1 MSLIKEIEVTE
12 LAQLKENGETIR
24 VIDIRQPAELNAG
37 VIPGAE
43 ALPMHIIPLRINEFK
58 RDEKLI
64 MVCRSG
70 ARSAQ
75 ACMFMQQQGYDNV
88 FNLRGGMMAWAG
100 SGFEQ
105 LESYIHETL
114 DDNGRF
120 RLYLR
125 LQYLPSPV

>member
-12 LAQLKENGETIR
+12 LAQLKQNGETIR

-43 ALPMHIIPLRINEFK
+43 PLPMHIIPLRINEFK

-75 ACMFMQQQGYDNV
+75 ACMFMQQQGYENV
-88 FNLRGGMMAWAG
+88 YNLRGGMMAWAG
-100 SGFEQ
+100 SG
-105 LESYIHETL
+105 LEL
-114 DDNGRF
+114 G
-120 RLYLR
+120 
-125 LQYLPSPV
+125 LPQAV

>member
-1 MSLIKEIEVTE
+1 MSSINEIEVTE
-12 LAQLKENGETIR
+12 LALLKEKGETIR
-24 VIDIRQPAELNAG
+24 VIDIRQPAELNSG
-37 VIPGAE
+37 IIPGAE

-75 ACMFMQQQGYDNV
+75 ACMFLQQQGYDKV

-100 SGFEQ
+100 SG
-105 LESYIHETL
+105 LEL
-114 DDNGRF
+114 G
-120 RLYLR
+120 
-125 LQYLPSPV
+125 QPQAV

>member
-12 LAQLKENGETIR
+12 LAQLKENDETIR

-37 VIPGAE
+37 IIPGAE

-100 SGFEQ
+100 SG
-105 LESYIHETL
+105 LEL
-114 DDNGRF
+114 G
-120 RLYLR
+120 
-125 LQYLPSPV
+125 LPQAV

>member
-1 MSLIKEIEVTE
+1 MNSINEIEVTE
-12 LAQLKENGETIR
+12 LAQLKDSGETIR
-24 VIDIRQPAELNAG
+24 VIDIRQPAELNSG
-37 VIPGAE
+37 IIPGAE

-75 ACMFMQQQGYDNV
+75 ACMYMQQQGYDNV

-100 SGFEQ
+100 SG
-105 LESYIHETL
+105 LEL
-114 DDNGRF
+114 G
-120 RLYLR
+120 
-125 LQYLPSPV
+125 LPQAV